1 MSNGL
6 FTPVDVTNLEK
17 GAIQSRSYIWNTG
30 TLAWEAAT
38 GSLTGGGTVT
48 VNNFP
53 ATQAISAASLPL
65 PSGAALDASILAEL
79 ASYKITD
86 DDSIPNPSYFG
97 YTNAEGITLTMDG
110 EDFRIALLKEIGP
123 VAMVFKQVTFESM
136 VNKAFENV
144 IEGIKEESAKIV

>member
-1 MSNGL
+1 MGNGL
-6 FTPVDVTNLEK
+6 FTPTDVNNLEK

-97 YTNAEGITLTMDG
+97 YTNSAGNWYIMKIDTVASSYRYVKGDSAYTTNWTN
-110 EDFRIALLKEIGP
+110 RAALGYDYFYTI
-123 VAMVFKQVTFESM
+123 F
-136 VNKAFENV
+136 
-144 IEGIKEESAKIV
+144 